1 MLTNYNLDMETK
13 EARLIL
19 QPGSYIYFNKLN
31 ISGGTAFLLRG
42 LIYIDKGKLRRY
54 NFETRNSVQYDTI
67 RTCKSLNKK
76 KVNIEIM

>member
-1 MLTNYNLDMETK
+1 METK

-19 QPGSYIYFNKLN
+19 QPGSYIHFNKLN
-31 ISGGTAFLLRG
+31 ISDGTAFLLRG
-42 LIYIDKGKLRRY
+42 LIYIDKVKLRRY
-54 NFETRNSVQYDTI
+54 NFETRNSVQYDTT